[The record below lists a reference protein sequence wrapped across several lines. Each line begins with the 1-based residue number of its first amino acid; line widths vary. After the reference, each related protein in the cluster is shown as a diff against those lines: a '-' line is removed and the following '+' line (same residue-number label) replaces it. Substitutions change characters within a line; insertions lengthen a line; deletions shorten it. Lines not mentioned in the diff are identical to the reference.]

1 VFVPGVICQ
10 IQIFEVLSRMLPQ
23 EIIRRKRDGQELS
36 GEEIAFIARGITDN
50 RLSEG
55 QVATF
60 AMAVFFRG
68 MTTPERVA
76 MTLGLV
82 RSGVT
87 LDWDDLD
94 LPGPIIDKHS
104 SGGVG
109 DKVSLMLAPIV
120 AACGAFVPM
129 ISGRGLGHTGGTL
142 DKLSS
147 ISGYDVQPDV
157 ATFRRVV
164 REVGCAI
171 IGQTDNLAPADRRL
185 YGVRDVTA
193 TVESIPLIVSSILS
207 KKVAAGLDG
216 LVMDVKCG
224 SGAFCDTEAM
234 ARDLA
239 GSLVAVANQAGLS
252 TTALITDMDQV
263 LGRDVGNALE
273 VMETVA
279 YLTGEGTRDP
289 RLHEVVMAL
298 AGEMLALGDLA
309 PGIAAGRAR
318 AEAALADGRAAERFA
333 RMVAALGGPN
343 DVLEHPGRHLAR
355 APVIKPCTATR
366 PGHVIGMKAREVGIA
381 VVGLGGGRS
390 HADDAIDPSVG
401 LTEFIDVGTRVRT
414 GSLLCLVHAATEADA
429 DEAIARLHGAIRIG
443 EPAPPPKPVVIDR
456 IVE

>member
-1 VFVPGVICQ
+1 
-10 IQIFEVLSRMLPQ
+10 MLPQ
-23 EIIRRKRDGQELS
+23 EIIRKKRDGAELS
-36 GEEIAFIARGITDN
+36 ADEIAFVTRGIADN
-50 RLSEG
+50 SLSEG
-55 QVATF
+55 QVAAF

-82 RSGVT
+82 KSGVV
-87 LDWDDLD
+87 LDWNDLD

-120 AACGAFVPM
+120 AACGGFVPM

-142 DKLSS
+142 DKLSA
-147 ISGYDVQPDV
+147 ISGYETQPDV
-157 ATFRRVV
+157 HTFRKVV

-224 SGAFCDTEAM
+224 TGAFCDTEAM

-252 TTALITDMDQV
+252 TTALITDMNSV

-273 VMETVA
+273 VAETVA
-279 YLTGEGTRDP
+279 YLKGDGARDP

-309 PGIAAGRAR
+309 PSVAAGRAR
-318 AEAALADGRAAERFA
+318 AEAALEDGRAAEKFA
-333 RMVAALGGPN
+333 RMVSLLGGP
-343 DVLEHPGRHLAR
+343 DDFLEHPQRYLA
-355 APVIKPCTATR
+355 AAAVVKTCTSTR
-366 PGHVIGMKAREVGIA
+366 PGFVIGMNARDIGVA

-401 LTEFIDVGTRVRT
+401 LTQMIDVGMQVRT
-414 GSLLCLVHAATEADA
+414 GTPLCIVHAASESDADA
-429 DEAIARLHGAIRIG
+429 AIEQVRQAIRIG
-443 EPAPPPKPVVIDR
+443 SPAPPPKPVVMAR
-456 IVE
+456 ITE

>member
-1 VFVPGVICQ
+1 
-10 IQIFEVLSRMLPQ
+10 MLPQ
-23 EIIRRKRDGQELS
+23 EIIRKKRDGRELTD
-36 GEEIAFIARGITDN
+36 EEIAFIARGITDN
-50 RLSEG
+50 SLTEG
-55 QVATF
+55 QVAAF

-68 MTTPERVA
+68 MTTAERVA

-87 LDWDDLD
+87 LDWNDLD

-142 DKLSS
+142 DKLSA
-147 ISGYDVQPDV
+147 ISGYETQPDI

-171 IGQTDNLAPADRRL
+171 IGQTDDLAPADRRL

-207 KKVAAGLDG
+207 KKIAAGLDG

-239 GSLVAVANQAGLS
+239 ESLVAVANQAGLS
-252 TTALITDMDQV
+252 TTALITDMDRV
-263 LGRDVGNALE
+263 LGREVGNALE
-273 VMETVA
+273 VSETVA
-279 YLTGEGTRDP
+279 YLKGEGVRDS

-309 PGIAAGRAR
+309 PSVAAGRAR
-318 AEAALADGRAAERFA
+318 AEAALEDGRAAEKFA
-333 RMVAALGGPN
+333 QMVSALGGP
-343 DVLEHPGRHLAR
+343 DEFIEHPGRYLAQ
-355 APVIKPCTATR
+355 APVIKRCTAER
-366 PGHVIGMKAREVGIA
+366 PGHVVSMNAREIGIA
-381 VVGLGGGRS
+381 VVALGGGRA

-401 LTEFIDVGTRVRT
+401 LSEVIDVATEVRT
-414 GSLLCLVHAATEADA
+414 GSLLCLVHAANEADA
-429 DEAIARLHGAIRIG
+429 DEAIATVRKAIHIG
-443 EPAPPPKPVVIDR
+443 SPAPTIKPVVIDR
-456 IVE
+456 IVA

>member
-1 VFVPGVICQ
+1 
-10 IQIFEVLSRMLPQ
+10 MLPQ
-23 EIIRRKRDGQELS
+23 EIIRRKRDGHELS
-36 GEEIAFIARGITDN
+36 ADEIAFIARGITDGS
-50 RLSEG
+50 LSEG
-55 QVATF
+55 QVAAF

-68 MTTPERVA
+68 MSTSERVA

-82 RSGVT
+82 RSGVV
-87 LDWDDLD
+87 LDWSDLD

-109 DKVSLMLAPIV
+109 DKVSLMLAPIA

-142 DKLSS
+142 DKLSA

-207 KKVAAGLDG
+207 KKIAAGLDG

-234 ARDLA
+234 ARDL
-239 GSLVAVANQAGLS
+239 GESLVAVANQAGLS
-252 TTALITDMDQV
+252 TTALITDMDRV

-273 VMETVA
+273 VLETVA
-279 YLTGEGTRDP
+279 YLKGEGTRDP

-298 AGEMLALGDLA
+298 AGEMLLLGDLA
-309 PGIAAGRAR
+309 PSIAVGRVQ
-318 AEAALADGRAAERFA
+318 AEAALKDGRAAEKFE
-333 RMVAALGGPN
+333 RMVSALGGP
-343 DVLEHPGRHLAR
+343 DDFLDHPGRYLAH
-355 APVIKPCTATR
+355 APVIKRCTAER
-366 PGHVIGMKAREVGIA
+366 PGYVTGMNARDIGVAVI
-381 VVGLGGGRS
+381 GLGGSRA

-401 LTEFIDVGTRVRT
+401 FTEMIDVGTEVRT
-414 GSLLCLVHAATEADA
+414 GSLLCQVHAASEADA
-429 DEAIARLHGAIRIG
+429 DAAIAEVRRAIRIG
-443 EPAPPPKPVVIDR
+443 IAEPSPRPVMIGR
-456 IVE
+456 IVG

>member
-1 VFVPGVICQ
+1 
-10 IQIFEVLSRMLPQ
+10 MLPQ
-23 EIIRRKRDGQELS
+23 EIIRKKRDGQELTA
-36 GEEIAFIARGITDN
+36 GEIAFIARGITDN
-50 RLSEG
+50 SLSEG
-55 QVATF
+55 QVAAF

-68 MTTPERVA
+68 MTTAERVA

-87 LDWDDLD
+87 LDWNDLD

-109 DKVSLMLAPIV
+109 DKVSLMLAPII

-142 DKLSS
+142 DKLSA
-147 ISGYDVQPDV
+147 ISGYETQPDI

-164 REVGCAI
+164 RSVGCAI
-171 IGQTDNLAPADRRL
+171 IGQTDDLAPADRRL

-207 KKVAAGLDG
+207 KKIAAGLDG

-239 GSLVAVANQAGLS
+239 ESLVAVANQAGLS
-252 TTALITDMDQV
+252 TTALITDMDRV
-263 LGRDVGNALE
+263 LGREVGNALE
-273 VMETVA
+273 VVETAA
-279 YLTGEGTRDP
+279 YLKGEGVRDP

-309 PGIAAGRAR
+309 PSVAAGRAR
-318 AEAALADGRAAERFA
+318 AEAALEDGRAAEKFA
-333 RMVAALGGPN
+333 QMVSALGGP
-343 DVLEHPGRHLAR
+343 DDFLEHPGRYLAQ
-355 APVIKPCTATR
+355 APVIKRCTAER
-366 PGHVIGMKAREVGIA
+366 PGHVVGMNAREIGIA
-381 VVGLGGGRS
+381 VVALGGGRA

-401 LTEFIDVGTRVRT
+401 LSEVIDVGTDVRS
-414 GSLLCLVHAATEADA
+414 GSLLCLVHAASEADA
-429 DEAIARLHGAIRIG
+429 DEAIGAVRKAIRIG
-443 EPAPPPKPVVIDR
+443 NPAPRNKPVVIDR
-456 IVE
+456 IVA